1 MRVLISDVREL
12 TLDDR
17 AAEIEQF
24 LAKVGYQIS
33 EASATTITLANDHAS
48 VTASV
53 PVVLQRY
60 DRDHFLSVT
69 AADGEQ
75 FDLPYVKQPQ
85 NRVRFW
91 GCFFEI
97 GNLQVENCA

>member
-1 MRVLISDVREL
+1 MRLLISDVREL

-24 LAKVGYQIS
+24 LAKIGYQIS
-33 EASATTITLANDHAS
+33 AASATTIRLANDHAS
-48 VTASV
+48 VMASV

-75 FDLPYVKQPQ
+75 FDLPYMKQPQ
-85 NRVRFW
+85 NRVR
-91 GCFFEI
+91 
-97 GNLQVENCA
+97 L

>member
-24 LAKVGYQIS
+24 LAKIGYQIS
-33 EASATTITLANDHAS
+33 EASATTITLANDHTS

-85 NRVRFW
+85 NRVRF
-91 GCFFEI
+91 
-97 GNLQVENCA
+97 